1 MAEFLALSAAL
12 AWQEIRA
19 GSECCEERLR
29 ENANAGL
36 LQARTQEGSCY
47 SLRLQE
53 STVAYADLR
62 EFVRRL
68 EKEGELKRIRTEVD
82 PVLEI
87 TEVVQRASRADRQE
101 YLSHRGVTRRC
112 CSKSRRDRAIRC

>member
-62 EFVRRL
+62 GFVRRL
-68 EKEGELKRIRTEVD
+68 KWIQSWR
-82 PVLEI
+82 
-87 TEVVQRASRADRQE
+87 SR
-101 YLSHRGVTRRC
+101 
-112 CSKSRRDRAIRC
+112 K